1 MLVVLFGYSVL
12 SPVAPRSRQNKHI
25 KTKFSLNY
33 AFGMEA
39 VQIHLLPAQWPSST
53 SCKGIIII
61 PLLFFFSFTGLSCV
75 CEWANLFHSFFML
88 CPLAEKKT
96 LVEKFRDQR
105 KKERKNSMNGK
116 THCMDVWNFPPKRTP
131 SGVIYKPMKKKLKNQ
146 ETLNLWTGL
155 IRHWQGLALTA

>member
-1 MLVVLFGYSVL
+1 MQEVCREAQTNLCWSLLFSLDTVLCLRWGL
-12 SPVAPRSRQNKHI
+12 SRSRQNKYI

-116 THCMDVWNFPPKRTP
+116 TWKSVLLKKGFDVWTFFR
-131 SGVIYKPMKKKLKNQ
+131 VVWFIVFLC
-146 ETLNLWTGL
+146 
-155 IRHWQGLALTA
+155 